1 MKCEHVNFPCRNF
14 HSHVGEEK
22 ANNSLKCPTHMWH
35 YFHSRCCYFFYF
47 TCEYTEFTLWE
58 GNFSNSLTFPLFNH
72 QLLRSELSRPSP
84 FSLSLGSRKAKNNLE
99 NGRKKKQLSP
109 HSLAVKSVKPNQPSE
124 NVCNQDCDT
133 LSLKHLSILLRNWK
147 ELWAERGRGEGISEL
162 WETIGLAFSFYN
174 GAEPNKET

>member
-99 NGRKKKQLSP
+99 NGRKKSNFPHTASQLNLSNPTSP
-109 HSLAVKSVKPNQPSE
+109 RKMCATRTVTHCHWNIFPFCCVIGRSCGPREGGGREGGGYQWIMG
-124 NVCNQDCDT
+124 D
-133 LSLKHLSILLRNWK
+133 NW
-147 ELWAERGRGEGISEL
+147 
-162 WETIGLAFSFYN
+162 IGFFFL
-174 GAEPNKET
+174 